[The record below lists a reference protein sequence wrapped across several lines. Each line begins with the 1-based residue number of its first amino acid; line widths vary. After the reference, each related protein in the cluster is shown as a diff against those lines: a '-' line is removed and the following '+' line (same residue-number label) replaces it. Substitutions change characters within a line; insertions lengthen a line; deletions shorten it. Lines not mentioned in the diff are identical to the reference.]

1 MRDEILFRARRL
13 FAEFRQAFAD
23 KSGSTTWWLTF
34 DGEDLER
41 MNMTTTEFDGAQAL
55 LLDRDLV
62 ERMGMDGLRLT
73 ASGREACLS
82 PERLNQI
89 LGPARDLEGSVVHVS
104 GQTVVVG
111 NNNTVQVNTDEL
123 VQQLAN
129 ALQRSSAVEPEQ
141 RSRWLEALKD
151 IGAHLASSAVKV
163 VVDRIAPALK
173 VARQRRRDGEYYTF
187 GFGMPS
193 SANCASNSP
202 RRMRRL
208 KSS

>member
-1 MRDEILFRARRL
+1 
-13 FAEFRQAFAD
+13 
-23 KSGSTTWWLTF
+23 
-34 DGEDLER
+34 
-41 MNMTTTEFDGAQAL
+41 
-55 LLDRDLV
+55 
-62 ERMGMDGLRLT
+62 
-73 ASGREACLS
+73 
-82 PERLNQI
+82 
-89 LGPARDLEGSVVHVS
+89 
-104 GQTVVVG
+104 
-111 NNNTVQVNTDEL
+111 
-123 VQQLAN
+123 
-129 ALQRSSAVEPEQ
+129 VEPEQ